1 MIGRRIFVTGGASL
15 LASGQLVAQGR
26 TTMDAAAYIEGEPKA
41 ANMARFVS
49 ILRRHLN
56 RMVMMNV
63 FIDRPAQTTAAF
75 SAAPDSGGDLVLRG
89 GGATVRVMGG
99 GFSTIPSTPV
109 RHVLSGF
116 YDVFVDRTD
125 GDPRIITL
133 QRTEPRTVRG
143 TVSPKI
149 TF

>member
-1 MIGRRIFVTGGASL
+1 MIERRILLAGGASL
-15 LASGQLVAQGR
+15 LASGRLAAQGR
-26 TTMDAAAYIEGEPKA
+26 VTMDAAAYIEGEPKA
-41 ANMARFVS
+41 ANMARFAS
-49 ILRRHLN
+49 ILRRYLN

-63 FIDRPAQTTAAF
+63 FIDRPSQNTAAF
-75 SAAPDSGGDLVLRG
+75 SAGPDSGGDLMLRG
-89 GGATVRVMGG
+89 GGATVRVLGG

-125 GDPRIITL
+125 GDPRLITL
-133 QRTEPRTVRG
+133 QRTEPRPVRG
-143 TVSPKI
+143 TVSPKV